1 MELHPGRVKGPGLR
15 ELRELPLG
23 EFYLQA
29 RDWVGDQPE
38 LARQLAIVRERRP
51 EHLTPDIF
59 WPEYVWVVYVGGLSA
74 RVVGKRFGELME
86 AFGPWDSKRAFE
98 LAVMNINRNRS
109 KLRACRITRDYLQT
123 MGWPRFK
130 AEHLSSPGHMMLLP
144 NIGPITRWHLARN
157 LGFDVVKPDIHLQRL
172 AQAYGFPT
180 PASMCGELGRRY
192 NERVGAVDLILW
204 AYCAA
209 VGTL

>member
-23 EFYLQA
+23 EFFLQA
-29 RDWVGDQPE
+29 LDWIEGQPE

-51 EHLTPDIF
+51 EHMTPDIF

-86 AFGPWDSKRAFE
+86 AYGAWGDQRPFE
-98 LAVMNINRNRS
+98 WAVLRVNRNRS
-109 KLRACRITRDYLQT
+109 KLRACTITRSWLQT
-123 MGWPRFK
+123 MGWPLFK
-130 AEHLSSPGHMMLLP
+130 EKHLTSPCRMMLLP

-157 LGFDVVKPDIHLQRL
+157 LGHDVVKPDVHLVRL
-172 AQAYGFPT
+172 AQAYGYGS
-180 PASMCGELGRRY
+180 PASLCGELAKRY
-192 NERVGAVDLILW
+192 NERIGAVDLILW